1 MESLIRQWEGESV
14 VVRHDRET
22 GAWIFIAIHS
32 SVLGPAAG
40 GTRMRVYPEVD
51 DALRDALRLGEAM
64 TCKFAVAG
72 LPQGGGKA
80 VIALPPDFDPS
91 ARSGL
96 LRRYGALLRQLG
108 GAFSTGPD
116 VGTSPEDMDVIAE
129 TGAPH
134 VFARTPAKGG
144 AGGSG
149 PATALGV
156 FAALGAAAERVFGDP
171 SLAGRRVLVQGA
183 GSVGGAL
190 IERLV
195 EAGAEVS
202 FSDVDP
208 EALRRFKDEL
218 GLPLVPP
225 ESVYDAPCDLFSP
238 CALGGVL
245 HEATIPRLRC
255 RAIAGAANNQLA
267 TPEDAERLRAR
278 GILYAPDFVAS
289 LGGALAITGIEA
301 RGWSKER
308 ADEEVRGRI
317 VDTLRE
323 IFTRAEAEGVTPE
336 EAARRM
342 ARERIAAG
350 A

>member
-1 MESLIRQWEGESV
+1 MEALIRQWDGESV

-40 GTRMRVYPEVD
+40 GTRMRVYPSVD
-51 DALRDALRLGEAM
+51 EALADALRLGEAM
-64 TCKFAVAG
+64 TCKFAVSG

-80 VIALPPDFDPS
+80 VIALPPGFDPA
-91 ARSGL
+91 ARPGL
-96 LRRYGALLRQLG
+96 LRRYGTLLQRLN

-116 VGTSPEDMDVIAE
+116 VGTSPEDMDVIAQ
-129 TGAPH
+129 TGSPH
-134 VFARTPAKGG
+134 VFARTPAQGG

-156 FAALGAAAERVFGDP
+156 FAALEAAAERVFGDP

-190 IERLV
+190 VERLAA
-195 EAGAEVS
+195 AGAQVLL
-202 FSDVDP
+202 SDVD
-208 EALRRFKDEL
+208 AAAARRFAD
-218 GLPLVPP
+218 GPGVALVPP
-225 ESVYDAPCDLFSP
+225 ERVYDTPCDLFSP

-245 HEATIPRLRC
+245 SEATIPLLGC
-255 RAIAGAANNQLA
+255 RAVAGAANNQLA

-289 LGGALAITGIEA
+289 LGGALAITGLEA
-301 RGWSKER
+301 LGWSRER
-308 ADEEVRGRI
+308 ADEEVRRRI
-317 VDTLRE
+317 GDTLRE
-323 IFTRAEAEGVTPE
+323 VFARAEAEGVTTE
-336 EAARRM
+336 EAARRI
-342 ARERIAAG
+342 AQERIAAG
-350 A
+350 